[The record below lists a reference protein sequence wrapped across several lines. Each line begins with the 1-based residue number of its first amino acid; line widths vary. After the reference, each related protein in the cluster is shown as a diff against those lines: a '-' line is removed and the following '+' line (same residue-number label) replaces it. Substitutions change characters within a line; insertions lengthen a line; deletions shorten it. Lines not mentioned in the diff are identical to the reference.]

1 MQHNIRYIILYC
13 IIVESG
19 DSKSKKF
26 LFERISLAIQRGSAA
41 SIRGTFPDSANYR
54 KFLYYKTKMLCNSII
69 NKSWC
74 LFISLFIYVVRFD
87 IILSLFNTEMKDNRV
102 VVIEI
107 STLLVN

>member
-41 SIRGTFPDSANYR
+41 SIRASGNF
-54 KFLYYKTKMLCNSII
+54 CII
-69 NKSWC
+69 KQKC
-74 LFISLFIYVVRFD
+74 YV
-87 IILSLFNTEMKDNRV
+87 IILLINPGVCSFLSLSM
-102 VVIEI
+102 
-107 STLLVN
+107 